1 MRRMEDIPVDEFFI
15 VMVQDFGEVYEYRY
29 STLDAAKRFMA
40 IERLPCSLWICSNK
54 DSQRKRLVL
63 QPAN

>member
-1 MRRMEDIPVDEFFI
+1 MDEFFI
-15 VMVQDFGEVYEYRY
+15 VMVQDFGAVYEYRY

-40 IERLPCSLWICSNK
+40 IEKLPCSLWICSNK
-54 DSQRKRLVL
+54 GNQRKRLVL